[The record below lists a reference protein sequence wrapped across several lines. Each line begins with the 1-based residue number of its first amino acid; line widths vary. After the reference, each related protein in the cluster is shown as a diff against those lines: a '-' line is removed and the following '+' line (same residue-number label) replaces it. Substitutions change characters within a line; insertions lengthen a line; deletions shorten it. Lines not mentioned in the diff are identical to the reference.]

1 MSVIFS
7 NDSLLALFVSIMTV
21 MAITLIFK
29 TSTTT
34 NFAQT
39 TIATFGCYLVAKI
52 MYEAHVNIWVSTLIG
67 FVICMLIGI
76 FIDVGVIR
84 HARHVNPVGKQI
96 ITMGFTYILLSII
109 SFAVQIKTPAGTIVQ
124 VNPATALIP
133 ITKEVG
139 GQIVNVGFNV
149 GNIFYSWNTVVC
161 VIIAVVLI
169 AALYIA
175 IYLTKWG
182 LGVRMT
188 ASNETTAQM
197 MGVNTHV
204 ITAASWSIAAGL
216 GCLACVFINNANG
229 KLSTSIMTS
238 VQLAAFLGCIV
249 GGFNTFWGPAVAAA
263 IIWLAGSL
271 VNVLGMYV
279 GSEIVNWK
287 DVIVYGVA
295 MILVLIRP
303 TGLFGK
309 AARKKV

>member
-249 GGFNTFWGPAVAAA
+249 VGFNTFWGPAVAAA